1 MQETEIKALLAGQ
14 RKYFRSKRT
23 LPVDFRIKAL
33 LRLQK
38 CIKSHEREICA
49 ALKQDLGKSATESY
63 MCEVGLA
70 LTELGY
76 MLKHVKKFAAKRHVA
91 TSFANF
97 AASSF
102 VKASPYGTVLI
113 VSPWNYPFL
122 LTIDPLIDAI
132 AAGNTVVLKPSA
144 YSPATSEVIRKIVSQ
159 CFPKEYVA
167 CVLGGRSENACLF
180 AQKFDMIFFTGS
192 QSVGKEVLKQA
203 ADHLT
208 PVTLELGGKSPC
220 IVDETANL
228 KLAARRIVWGKFL
241 NCGQTCVAPDYFYVQ
256 ESVREKFV
264 ELVKKEIVKQFGSDP
279 LHNESYGKI
288 INQKHFARVSGL
300 IDQNKVVHGGKVDA
314 TSLKIEPTVMDHVTW
329 EDKIMQEEIFGPIL
343 PILSFHDITEVIKTI
358 AEKEKPLAL
367 YIFSTDREAVRNIM
381 DSISFGGG
389 CINDV
394 VVHLASTEMGF
405 GGVGESGMGE
415 YHGKAGFEAF
425 SHKKSIL
432 DKKNWID
439 IPFRNQPY
447 SNLAAK
453 LFHTMLR

>member
-1 MQETEIKALLAGQ
+1 MNRTEEILNKQREYFATGATLNIGARETALKKLYIAIKKNEEEILKAL
-14 RKYFRSKRT
+14 
-23 LPVDFRIKAL
+23 KA
-33 LRLQK
+33 
-38 CIKSHEREICA
+38 
-49 ALKQDLGKSATESY
+49 DLGKSGMEAF
-63 MCEVGLA
+63 MCEAGLA
-70 LTELGY
+70 LNEISH
-76 MLKHVKKFAAKRHVA
+76 MLKHIRSYARTQIKP
-91 TSFANF
+91 TPLTNF
-97 AASSF
+97 HADSL
-102 VKASPYGTVLI
+102 VYLKPYGNVLI
-113 VSPWNYPFL
+113 MSPWNYPFL
-122 LTIDPLIDAI
+122 LTMSPLIDAI
-132 AAGNTVVLKPSA
+132 AAGNTVIVKPSA
-144 YSPATSEVIRKIVSQ
+144 YAPNTSDIISAIIGRTFDE
-159 CFPKEYVA
+159 EYVA
-167 CVLGGRSENACLF
+167 CITGGRAENQQLLGL
-180 AQKFDMIFFTGS
+180 KFDYIFFTGS
-192 QSVGKEVLKQA
+192 QSVGREVLRKA
-203 ADHLT
+203 AEHLT

-220 IVDETANL
+220 IVDGSANL
-228 KLAARRIVWGKFL
+228 KLAAKRIVFGKFL

-288 INQKHFARVSGL
+288 INQKNFARVSGL
-300 IDQNKVVHGGKVDA
+300 IDQSKVVHGGKVDA

-367 YIFSTDREAVRNIM
+367 YIFSTDKEAVRNIM